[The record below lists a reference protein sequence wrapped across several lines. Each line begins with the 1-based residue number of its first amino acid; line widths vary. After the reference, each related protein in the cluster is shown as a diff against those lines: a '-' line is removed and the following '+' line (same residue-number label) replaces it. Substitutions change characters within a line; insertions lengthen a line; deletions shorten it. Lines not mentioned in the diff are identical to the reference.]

1 MRRLKKIGVV
11 CLLLLSLV
19 GGVAGNTGLP
29 MTSLA
34 AEVTRYYIYLD
45 QTGYEVTKEQY
56 EQVYSN
62 QNNEQALIQC
72 LRQILGDRMPASFS
86 VVSGR
91 VVSSSSDTGQTDS
104 DSLLPSV
111 TDAPED
117 SDFDILDGV
126 LVSYRGTSA
135 TVQIPAGVTR
145 ISSLAFYNNSKVKA
159 VILPSSVTSVEKYA
173 FANCSSLKYVVFPK
187 ETVSLG
193 SKVIY
198 QCDKL
203 TNIVA
208 PKGSKAY
215 QYAENNNLV
224 VTTGKSTKLSQ
235 SHVYLLSGDSQ
246 KNGLLNNISSVT
258 WKSSKKSVVTVSSAG
273 TLKAKKKGTATVT
286 ATAGGKKY
294 TCKVTVYEKTAD
306 KRVNQ
311 VIKSVIRKDMT
322 RYEKIKAVHNW
333 MIRNVKYDY
342 YRLMQGYIPQV
353 SHTAKGA
360 LVKKIAVCDGY
371 AHAFQMIMKKL
382 KIPCRFVV
390 GSSGG
395 VGHAWNMV
403 KLGGKW
409 YHVDVTFDDPIIN
422 DSNANTTPY
431 YTYFLKSSS
440 VMTKSHNWVKSK
452 YPKCTSK
459 KYN

>member
-1 MRRLKKIGVV
+1 MIRLRKIGVV
-11 CLLLLSLV
+11 LLLLVSLT
-19 GGVAGNTGLP
+19 GGIVGNTGYTL
-29 MTSLA
+29 TSQA

-56 EQVYSN
+56 QQIYSN
-62 QNNEQALIQC
+62 QNDQQALLQY
-72 LRQILGDRMPASFS
+72 LRLILGDRMPASFS
-86 VVSGR
+86 VVYGR
-91 VVSSSSDTGQTDS
+91 VVTSDDGQTALIPPTTTVS
-104 DSLLPSV
+104 DL
-111 TDAPED
+111 
-117 SDFDILDGV
+117 SDYVIQEGV
-126 LVSYRGTSA
+126 LVSYKGTSA
-135 TVQIPAGVTR
+135 IVQVPSGVTR
-145 ISSLAFYNNSKVKA
+145 ISSLAFYNNSNVKA

-173 FANCSSLKYVVFPK
+173 FANCSSLKYIVFPK
-187 ETVSLG
+187 ETVSFG
-193 SKVIY
+193 SKIIY
-198 QCDKL
+198 QCNKL

-215 QYAENNNLV
+215 RYAQNNNLV
-224 VTTGKSTKLSQ
+224 VTTGKSAKLSQ
-235 SHVYLLSGDSQ
+235 SHCYLLVGDSQ
-246 KNGLLNNISSVT
+246 KNVLYNNISSVT
-258 WKSSKKSVVTVSSAG
+258 WKSSKKSVVTVSSGG

-286 ATAGGKKY
+286 ATAGGKEY
-294 TCKVTVYEKTAD
+294 TCKVTVYTKNVD
-306 KRVNQ
+306 MRVDQ
-311 VIKSVIRKDMT
+311 VIRSVIRKDMT
-322 RYEKIKAVHNW
+322 RYEKVKAVHNW

-342 YRLMQGYIPQV
+342 YRLKQGYIPRV

-360 LVKKIAVCDGY
+360 LVKKVAVCDGY

-390 GSSGG
+390 GSSEG

-422 DSNANTTPY
+422 GRNTNTTPY
-431 YTYFLKSSS
+431 YTYFMKSSS
-440 VMTKSHNWVKSK
+440 VMKKSHNWVKSK

>member
-1 MRRLKKIGVV
+1 MIRLRKIGVV
-11 CLLLLSLV
+11 LFLLVSLT
-19 GGVAGNTGLP
+19 GGIVGNTGYTL
-29 MTSLA
+29 TSQA

-56 EQVYSN
+56 QQIYSN
-62 QNNEQALIQC
+62 QNDQQALLQC

-86 VVSGR
+86 VVYGR
-91 VVSSSSDTGQTDS
+91 VVTSDDGQTASIPPTTTVS
-104 DSLLPSV
+104 DL
-111 TDAPED
+111 
-117 SDFDILDGV
+117 SDYVIQEGV
-126 LVSYRGTSA
+126 LVSYKGTSA
-135 TVQIPAGVTR
+135 IVQVPSGVTR
-145 ISSLAFYNNSKVKA
+145 ISSLAFYNNSNVKA

-173 FANCSSLKYVVFPK
+173 FANCSSLKYIVFPK
-187 ETVSLG
+187 ETVSFG
-193 SKVIY
+193 SKIIY
-198 QCDKL
+198 QCNKL

-215 QYAENNNLV
+215 RYAQNNNLV
-224 VTTGKSTKLSQ
+224 VTTGKSAKLSQ
-235 SHVYLLSGDSQ
+235 AHCYLLVGDSQ
-246 KNGLLNNISSVT
+246 KNVLYNNISSVT
-258 WKSSKKSVVTVSSAG
+258 WKSSKKSVVTVSSGG

-286 ATAGGKKY
+286 ATAGGKEY
-294 TCKVTVYEKTAD
+294 TCKVTVYTKNVD
-306 KRVNQ
+306 MRVDQ
-311 VIKSVIRKDMT
+311 VIRSVIRKDMT
-322 RYEKIKAVHNW
+322 RYEKVKAVHNW

-342 YRLMQGYIPQV
+342 YRLKQGYIPRV

-390 GSSGG
+390 GNSGG

-422 DSNANTTPY
+422 GRNTNTTPY
-431 YTYFLKSSS
+431 YTYFMKSSS
-440 VMTKSHNWVKSK
+440 VMKKSHNWVKSK

>member
-1 MRRLKKIGVV
+1 MIRIRKIGVV
-11 CLLLLSLV
+11 LLLLVSLT
-19 GGVAGNTGLP
+19 GGIVGNTGYTL
-29 MTSLA
+29 TSQA

-62 QNNEQALIQC
+62 QNDQQALLQC

-86 VVSGR
+86 VVYGR
-91 VVSSSSDTGQTDS
+91 VVTSDDGQTASIPPTTTVS
-104 DSLLPSV
+104 DL
-111 TDAPED
+111 
-117 SDFDILDGV
+117 SDYVIQEGV
-126 LVSYRGTSA
+126 LVSYKGTSA
-135 TVQIPAGVTR
+135 IVQVPSGVTR
-145 ISSLAFYNNSKVKA
+145 ISSLAFYNNSNVKA

-173 FANCSSLKYVVFPK
+173 FANCSSLKYIVFPK
-187 ETVSLG
+187 ETVSFG
-193 SKVIY
+193 SKIIY
-198 QCDKL
+198 QCNKL

-215 QYAENNNLV
+215 QYAQNKNLV
-224 VTTGKSTKLSQ
+224 VTTGKSAKLSQ
-235 SHVYLLSGDSQ
+235 SHCYLLVGDSQ
-246 KNGLLNNISSVT
+246 KNVLYNNISGVT
-258 WKSSKKSVVTVSSAG
+258 WKSSKKSVVTVSSGG

-286 ATAGGKKY
+286 ATAGGKEY
-294 TCKVTVYEKTAD
+294 TCKVTVYAKNVD
-306 KRVNQ
+306 RRVDQ
-311 VIKSVIRKDMT
+311 VIRSVIRQDMT

-342 YRLMQGYIPQV
+342 YRLMQGYIPRV

-422 DSNANTTPY
+422 GRNTNTTPY
-431 YTYFLKSSS
+431 YTYFMKSSS
-440 VMTKSHNWVKSK
+440 VMKKSHNWVKSK

>member
-1 MRRLKKIGVV
+1 MIRLKKIGMV
-11 CLLLLSLV
+11 LLLLISLA
-19 GGVAGNTGLP
+19 GGMIGNTGYPL
-29 MTSLA
+29 TSQA
-34 AEVTRYYIYLD
+34 AEVKRYYIYLD

-56 EQVYSN
+56 EQIYSN
-62 QNNEQALIQC
+62 QNDQQALLQC

-91 VVSSSSDTGQTDS
+91 VESSSSDTGQTDS
-104 DSLLPSV
+104 SILPGITDSS
-111 TDAPED
+111 DD
-117 SDFDILDGV
+117 SDYHIRDGE
-126 LVSYRGTSA
+126 LVSYRGSSA
-135 TVQIPAGVTR
+135 TVQVPVGVTR
-145 ISSLAFYNNSKVKA
+145 ISSLAFYNNSNVKA

-173 FANCSSLKYVVFPK
+173 FANCASLKYIVFPK
-187 ETVSLG
+187 ETVSFG
-193 SKVIY
+193 SKIIY
-198 QCDKL
+198 QCNKL

-215 QYAENNNLV
+215 QYAKNKNLV
-224 VTTGKSTKLSQ
+224 VTTGKSPKLSQ
-235 SHVYLLSGDSQ
+235 SHCYLLVGDSQ
-246 KNGLLNNISSVT
+246 NNVLYNNISGVT
-258 WKSSKKSVVTVSSAG
+258 WKSSKKSIVTVSSGG

-286 ATAGGKKY
+286 ATAGGKEY
-294 TCKVTVYEKTAD
+294 TCKVTVYAKNVD
-306 KRVNQ
+306 MRVDQ
-311 VIKSVIRKDMT
+311 VIRSVIQKDMT

-342 YRLMQGYIPQV
+342 YRLMQGYIPRV

-360 LVKKIAVCDGY
+360 LIKKIAVCDGY

-390 GSSGG
+390 GRSGG

-409 YHVDVTFDDPIIN
+409 YHVDVTFDDPIVN
-422 DSNANTTPY
+422 GRNTNTTPY

-440 VMTKSHNWVKSK
+440 VMKKSHNWAKSK

>member
-1 MRRLKKIGVV
+1 MIRLRKIGVV
-11 CLLLLSLV
+11 LLLLVSLT
-19 GGVAGNTGLP
+19 GGIVGNTGYTL
-29 MTSLA
+29 TSQA

-62 QNNEQALIQC
+62 QNDQQALLQC

-86 VVSGR
+86 VVYGR
-91 VVSSSSDTGQTDS
+91 VVTSDDGQTASIPPTTTVS
-104 DSLLPSV
+104 DL
-111 TDAPED
+111 
-117 SDFDILDGV
+117 SDYVIQEGV
-126 LVSYRGTSA
+126 LVSYKGTSA
-135 TVQIPAGVTR
+135 IVQVPSGVTR
-145 ISSLAFYNNSKVKA
+145 ISSLAFYNNSNVKA

-173 FANCSSLKYVVFPK
+173 FANCSSLKYIVFPK
-187 ETVSLG
+187 ETVSFG
-193 SKVIY
+193 SKIIY
-198 QCDKL
+198 QCNKL

-215 QYAENNNLV
+215 QYAQNKNLV
-224 VTTGKSTKLSQ
+224 VTTGKSAKLSQ
-235 SHVYLLSGDSQ
+235 SHCYLLVGDSQ
-246 KNGLLNNISSVT
+246 KNVLYNNISGVT
-258 WKSSKKSVVTVSSAG
+258 WKSSKKSVVTVSSGG

-286 ATAGGKKY
+286 ATAGGKEY
-294 TCKVTVYEKTAD
+294 TCKVTVYAKNVD
-306 KRVNQ
+306 RRVDQ
-311 VIKSVIRKDMT
+311 VIRSVIRQDMT

-342 YRLMQGYIPQV
+342 YRLMQGYIPRV

-422 DSNANTTPY
+422 GRNTNTTPY
-431 YTYFLKSSS
+431 YNYFMKSSS
-440 VMTKSHNWVKSK
+440 VMKKSHNWVKSK

>member
-1 MRRLKKIGVV
+1 MIRLRKIGVV
-11 CLLLLSLV
+11 LFLLVSLT
-19 GGVAGNTGLP
+19 GGIVGNTGYTL
-29 MTSLA
+29 TSQA

-62 QNNEQALIQC
+62 QNDQQALLQC

-86 VVSGR
+86 VVYGR
-91 VVSSSSDTGQTDS
+91 VVTSDDGQTASIPPTTTVS
-104 DSLLPSV
+104 DL
-111 TDAPED
+111 
-117 SDFDILDGV
+117 SDYVIQDGV
-126 LVSYRGTSA
+126 LVSYKGTSA
-135 TVQIPAGVTR
+135 TVQVPSGVTR
-145 ISSLAFYNNSKVKA
+145 ISSLAFYNNSNVKA

-173 FANCSSLKYVVFPK
+173 FANCSSLKYIVFPK
-187 ETVSLG
+187 ETVSFG
-193 SKVIY
+193 SKIIY
-198 QCDKL
+198 QCNKL

-215 QYAENNNLV
+215 RYAQNNNLV
-224 VTTGKSTKLSQ
+224 VTTGKTTKLSQ
-235 SHVYLLSGDSQ
+235 AHCYLLVGDSQ
-246 KNGLLNNISSVT
+246 KNVLYNNISSVT
-258 WKSSKKSVVTVSSAG
+258 WKSSKKSVVTVSSGG

-286 ATAGGKKY
+286 ATAGGKEY
-294 TCKVTVYEKTAD
+294 TCKVTVYTKNVD
-306 KRVNQ
+306 MRVDQ
-311 VIKSVIRKDMT
+311 VIRSVIRKDMT
-322 RYEKIKAVHNW
+322 RYEKVKAVHNW

-342 YRLMQGYIPQV
+342 YRLKQGYIPRV

-360 LVKKIAVCDGY
+360 LVKKVAVCDGY

-422 DSNANTTPY
+422 GRNTNTTPY

-440 VMTKSHNWVKSK
+440 VMKKSHNWVKSK

>member
-1 MRRLKKIGVV
+1 MIRLRKIGVV
-11 CLLLLSLV
+11 LLLLVSLT
-19 GGVAGNTGLP
+19 GGIVGNTGYTL
-29 MTSLA
+29 TSQA

-62 QNNEQALIQC
+62 QHDQQALLQC

-86 VVSGR
+86 VVYGR
-91 VVSSSSDTGQTDS
+91 VVTSDDGQTASIPPTTTVS
-104 DSLLPSV
+104 DL
-111 TDAPED
+111 
-117 SDFDILDGV
+117 SDYVIQEGV
-126 LVSYRGTSA
+126 LVSYKGTSA
-135 TVQIPAGVTR
+135 IVQVPSGVTR
-145 ISSLAFYNNSKVKA
+145 ISSLAFYNNSNVKA

-173 FANCSSLKYVVFPK
+173 FANCSSLKYIVFPK
-187 ETVSLG
+187 ETISFG
-193 SKVIY
+193 SKIIY
-198 QCDKL
+198 QCNKL

-215 QYAENNNLV
+215 QYAQNKNLV
-224 VTTGKSTKLSQ
+224 VTTGKSAKLSQ
-235 SHVYLLSGDSQ
+235 SHCYLLVGDSQ
-246 KNGLLNNISSVT
+246 KNVLYNNISSVT
-258 WKSSKKSVVTVSSAG
+258 WKSSKKSVVTVSSGG

-286 ATAGGKKY
+286 ATAGGKEY
-294 TCKVTVYEKTAD
+294 TCKVTVYTKNVD
-306 KRVNQ
+306 MRVDQ
-311 VIKSVIRKDMT
+311 VIRSVIRKDMT
-322 RYEKIKAVHNW
+322 RYEKVKAVHNW

-342 YRLMQGYIPQV
+342 YRLKQGYIPRV

-360 LVKKIAVCDGY
+360 LVKKVAVCDGY

-422 DSNANTTPY
+422 GRNTNTTPY
-431 YTYFLKSSS
+431 YTYFMKSSS
-440 VMTKSHNWVKSK
+440 VMKKSHNWVKSK

>member
-1 MRRLKKIGVV
+1 MV
-11 CLLLLSLV
+11 LLLLVSLT
-19 GGVAGNTGLP
+19 GGIVGNTGYTL
-29 MTSLA
+29 TSQA

-62 QNNEQALIQC
+62 QNDQQALLQC

-86 VVSGR
+86 VVYGR
-91 VVSSSSDTGQTDS
+91 VVTSDDGQTASIPPTTTVS
-104 DSLLPSV
+104 DL
-111 TDAPED
+111 
-117 SDFDILDGV
+117 SDYVIQEGV
-126 LVSYRGTSA
+126 LVSYKGTSA
-135 TVQIPAGVTR
+135 IVQVPSGVTR
-145 ISSLAFYNNSKVKA
+145 ISSLAFYNNSNVKA

-173 FANCSSLKYVVFPK
+173 FANCSSLKYIVFPK
-187 ETVSLG
+187 ETVSFG
-193 SKVIY
+193 SKIIY
-198 QCDKL
+198 QCNKL

-215 QYAENNNLV
+215 QYAQNKNLV
-224 VTTGKSTKLSQ
+224 VTTGKSAKLSQ
-235 SHVYLLSGDSQ
+235 SHCYLLVGDSQ
-246 KNGLLNNISSVT
+246 KNVLYNNISGVT
-258 WKSSKKSVVTVSSAG
+258 WKSSKKSVVTVSSGG

-286 ATAGGKKY
+286 ATAGGKEY
-294 TCKVTVYEKTAD
+294 TCKVTVYAKNVD
-306 KRVNQ
+306 RRVDQ
-311 VIKSVIRKDMT
+311 VIRSVIRQDMT

-342 YRLMQGYIPQV
+342 YRLMQGYIPRV

-422 DSNANTTPY
+422 GRNTNTTPY
-431 YTYFLKSSS
+431 YTYFMKSSS
-440 VMTKSHNWVKSK
+440 VMKKSHNWVKSK

>member
-1 MRRLKKIGVV
+1 MIRLRKIGVV
-11 CLLLLSLV
+11 LLLLVSLT
-19 GGVAGNTGLP
+19 GGIVGNTGYTL
-29 MTSLA
+29 TSQA

-56 EQVYSN
+56 QQIYSN
-62 QNNEQALIQC
+62 QNDQQALLQC

-86 VVSGR
+86 VVYGR
-91 VVSSSSDTGQTDS
+91 VVTSDDGQTASIPPTTTVS
-104 DSLLPSV
+104 DL
-111 TDAPED
+111 
-117 SDFDILDGV
+117 SDYVIQEGV
-126 LVSYRGTSA
+126 LVSYKGTSA
-135 TVQIPAGVTR
+135 IVQVPSGVTR
-145 ISSLAFYNNSKVKA
+145 ISSLAFYNNSNVKA

-173 FANCSSLKYVVFPK
+173 FANCSSLKYIVFPK
-187 ETVSLG
+187 ETVSFG
-193 SKVIY
+193 SKIIY
-198 QCDKL
+198 QCNKL

-215 QYAENNNLV
+215 RYAQNNNLV
-224 VTTGKSTKLSQ
+224 VTTGKTTKLSQ
-235 SHVYLLSGDSQ
+235 AHCYLLVGDSQ
-246 KNGLLNNISSVT
+246 KNVLYNNISSVT
-258 WKSSKKSVVTVSSAG
+258 WKSSKKSVVTVSSGG

-286 ATAGGKKY
+286 ATAGGKEY
-294 TCKVTVYEKTAD
+294 TCKVTVYTKNVD
-306 KRVNQ
+306 MRVDQ
-311 VIKSVIRKDMT
+311 VIRSVIRKDMT
-322 RYEKIKAVHNW
+322 RYEKVKAVHNW

-342 YRLMQGYIPQV
+342 YRLKQGYIPRV

-390 GSSGG
+390 GNSGG

-422 DSNANTTPY
+422 GRNTNTTPY
-431 YTYFLKSSS
+431 YTYFMKSSS
-440 VMTKSHNWVKSK
+440 VMKKSHNWVKSK